1 MASCCTRWCSVYS
14 VLSVTLA
21 VTAISMAGHFISGN
35 SDQEAI
41 MFSHQVSANASNA
54 LRRAGFNVMADLFQQ
69 SPPFFLPPQNSTL
82 FAIKDSVLS
91 NASLPPSLLRK
102 ILQFHTSTSM
112 ASMEDLLKKPQGSCI
127 PTLFRCDNLAI
138 TRINPKERLV
148 EINHVLIS
156 SPDIYVGNQFA
167 IHGVLAPFSSVDFQD
182 LHKGWDFAHSAPC
195 HSISGQYSASY
206 ESKNAVGWN
215 RIVQLLSSNGYASFS
230 IGLHSVLDRI
240 RADTTSFDSVTILA
254 PPDLALLGSPSSL
267 LVKAVRLHILPKR
280 LTYRELT
287 SIPAGTLLKTMCD
300 EYLEIEGAPD
310 FMSMLFING
319 VEVVAPDISI
329 SEKFVIHGISDALK
343 MDGLITT

>member
-1 MASCCTRWCSVYS
+1 MASCCTRWCSVYF

-41 MFSHQVSANASNA
+41 MFAHQISANASNA
-54 LRRAGFNVMADLFQQ
+54 LRRAGFDVMADLFQR

-82 FAIKDSVLS
+82 FAIKDSALRT
-91 NASLPPSLLRK
+91 LPPSLLRK

-112 ASMEDLLKKPQGSCI
+112 ASMEDLLKKLQGSCI
-127 PTLFRCDNLAI
+127 PTLFRHNNLAI
-138 TRINPKERLV
+138 TRIDPKERLV

-167 IHGVLAPFSSVDFQD
+167 THGVLAPFSSVDFQD
-182 LHKGWDFAHSAPC
+182 VHKGWDFVHSSPC
-195 HSISGQYSASY
+195 HSISGQYSTSS
-206 ESKNAVGWN
+206 ESKNTVSWN

-240 RADTTSFDSVTILA
+240 RADSTSFDSVTILA
-254 PPDLALLGSPSSL
+254 PPDLALLGSPSSW

-287 SIPAGTLLKTMCD
+287 SIPAGTLLKTMFD

-310 FMSMLFING
+310 FMSMLVING

-329 SEKFVIHGISDALK
+329 SDQFVIHGISDALK
-343 MDGLITT
+343 MDELINTR